1 MAAAVSFAI
10 GSGSRAVLVMQGGV
24 LVAEQYQ
31 GQGRV
36 DRGELLA
43 SGTKSFSCALAAA
56 AEADG
61 FMRAGDLASIAIS
74 AWAPGG
80 ASPDPGQKQTIRL
93 DNLLS
98 MTGGL
103 SNTGASA
110 LELNNV
116 DSFRQAITARSG
128 NPPDEVFT
136 YGPNSFQAF
145 AAAFELATGGS
156 LTADLGVT
164 GGQDSVSYLQTRVLN
179 RIGIAPTQWLRDIR
193 GHANWAGGAYFT
205 ARAWATYGQF
215 ILQKG
220 AWQGEQVV
228 PAALIE
234 RCSTYRNGAFLGYGL
249 GFWLNRRVQDT
260 FTPGVD
266 SAPWPTE
273 VAARFGAGS
282 NIAPNVPESMF
293 MAFGAGNVK
302 MFILPSHEIVAVK
315 IGGTQDDDRFL
326 ALMLG
331 TAP

>member
-1 MAAAVSFAI
+1 
-10 GSGSRAVLVMQGGV
+10 MQDGV
-24 LVAEQYQ
+24 LVAEQY
-31 GQGRV
+31 GGLGRV
-36 DRGELLA
+36 DRGEALA

-61 FMRAGDLASIAIS
+61 FLRAEDLASIAIP

-80 ASPDPGQKQTIRL
+80 AAPDPGRKQTIRL

-103 SNTGASA
+103 SNTGASGGQ
-110 LELNNV
+110 LNNV

-128 NPPDEVFT
+128 NPADEVYT

-193 GHANWAGGAYFT
+193 GHANWGGGAYFT

-220 AWQGEQVV
+220 AWQGVQIV

-234 RCSTYRNGAFLGYGL
+234 RCSTYRNDAFLGYGL
-249 GFWLNRRVQDT
+249 GFWLNRRVQGT

-266 SAPWPTE
+266 TAPWPPA

-293 MAFGAGNVK
+293 LAYGAGNVK
-302 MFILPSHEIVAVK
+302 MFILPSHGMVAVK
-315 IGGTQDDDRFL
+315 VGGTEDDDQFL
-326 ALMLG
+326 GLMLG
-331 TAP
+331 TPP

>member
-1 MAAAVSFAI
+1 VAEAVSFAI

-31 GQGRV
+31 GLGRL

-61 FMRAGDLASIAIS
+61 FLRAEDLASIAIP

-80 ASPDPGQKQTIRL
+80 AAPDPGRKQTIRL
-93 DNLLS
+93 ANLLS

-103 SNTGASA
+103 SNTGVSA
-110 LELNNV
+110 GQLADV
-116 DSFRQAITARSG
+116 DSFQQAIAARSG
-128 NPPDEVFT
+128 NPPDVAIT

-156 LTADLGVT
+156 PTADLGVT
-164 GGQDSVSYLQTRVLN
+164 GGQDSVRYLQTRVLD
-179 RIGIAPTQWLRDIR
+179 RIGIAPTQWVRDIR
-193 GHANWAGGAYFT
+193 GHANWGGGAYFT
-205 ARAWATYGQF
+205 ARDWATYGQF

-220 AWQGEQVV
+220 AWQGEQIV

-234 RCSTYRNGAFLGYGL
+234 RCSTYRNDAFLGYGL
-249 GFWLNRRVQDT
+249 GFWLNRRVAGT
-260 FTPGVD
+260 FTPGID
-266 SAPWPTE
+266 SAPWPPA
-273 VAARFGAGS
+273 VAARFGSGS

-293 MAFGAGNVK
+293 LAYGAGNVK
-302 MFILPSHEIVAVK
+302 MFILPSHEMVAVK
-315 IGGTQDDDRFL
+315 LGGTEDDDRFL
-326 ALMLG
+326 SLILG